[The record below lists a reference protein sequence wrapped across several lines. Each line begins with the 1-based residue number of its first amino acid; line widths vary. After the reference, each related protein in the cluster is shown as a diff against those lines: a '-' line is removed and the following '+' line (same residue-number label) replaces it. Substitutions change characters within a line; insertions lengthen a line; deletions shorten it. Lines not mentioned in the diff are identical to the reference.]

1 MDKYRELALRLK
13 VWRKENGVTQ
23 SRLAELLGVSPSYV
37 GFIETGRCK
46 PSSRV
51 IPAIT
56 SIVESGFHCS
66 KPKIQENESA
76 ALSCKLKKWRAWN
89 GFSRQLTADA
99 LGTTPYQISKIEK
112 LGARP
117 IPSLFNRISLLVTL
131 PSADSD
137 RLKASLLN
145 FDCQGSAAVSIP
157 RGLCLKQ
164 PRVRVTDEQ
173 WRNLRGQL
181 KICCE
186 QNGIKQ
192 VQIARAL
199 GISSGHISNI
209 ATGKSRPGRAL
220 FDNILAMLDSSK
232 IESTKSHPR
241 KDFQA
246 ERRQRQDRIVSKTA
260 FQTKVQTENG
270 AKKIFWGGDFVKQ
283 VRRLNGLT
291 QKRLAELLGVG
302 RLYVSK
308 IEIGVRDLS
317 YNTAQKIVELSTKGV
332 IRLPENRLFK
342 IFVED
347 NKDWGLPVGGR
358 EIRHPYRAFG
368 EKVRLVRSW
377 SGKTA
382 DEFAQD
388 LQISVFA
395 LRLIEEGWNDA
406 SGELLLRLRDV
417 FAADVNWLLGIEG
430 SEPKKLV
437 PESSAVA
444 SSDKTSKDSRSQFEE
459 GNA

>member
-1 MDKYRELALRLK
+1 
-13 VWRKENGVTQ
+13 
-23 SRLAELLGVSPSYV
+23 
-37 GFIETGRCK
+37 
-46 PSSRV
+46 
-51 IPAIT
+51 
-56 SIVESGFHCS
+56 
-66 KPKIQENESA
+66 
-76 ALSCKLKKWRAWN
+76 
-89 GFSRQLTADA
+89 
-99 LGTTPYQISKIEK
+99 
-112 LGARP
+112 
-117 IPSLFNRISLLVTL
+117 
-131 PSADSD
+131 
-137 RLKASLLN
+137 
-145 FDCQGSAAVSIP
+145 
-157 RGLCLKQ
+157 
-164 PRVRVTDEQ
+164 
-173 WRNLRGQL
+173 
-181 KICCE
+181 
-186 QNGIKQ
+186 
-192 VQIARAL
+192 
-199 GISSGHISNI
+199 
-209 ATGKSRPGRAL
+209 
-220 FDNILAMLDSSK
+220 MLDSSK
-232 IESTKSHPR
+232 IESTKSHPH

-308 IEIGVRDLS
+308 IEIGVRNLS
-317 YNTAQKIVELSTKGV
+317 YNTAQKIVELSTKGL

-388 LQISVFA
+388 LQISAFE
-395 LRLIEEGWNDA
+395 LRMIEEGWNDI
-406 SGELLLRLRDV
+406 SGEVLVRLRDV
-417 FAADVNWLLGIEG
+417 FGVEVNWLLGIEG
-430 SEPKKLV
+430 SKPKKLD
-437 PESSAVA
+437 PKSSTVV
-444 SSDKTSKDSRSQFEE
+444 SSDKTSKDSRSQFEK